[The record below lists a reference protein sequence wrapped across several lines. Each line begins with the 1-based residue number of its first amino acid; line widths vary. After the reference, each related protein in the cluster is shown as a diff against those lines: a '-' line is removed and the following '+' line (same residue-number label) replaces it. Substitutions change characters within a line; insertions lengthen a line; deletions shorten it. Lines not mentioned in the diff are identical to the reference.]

1 MLLNSDHKTQISAG
15 IRLLDKKY
23 FDYLYEQ
30 KDLFDSDEKLSLGKF
45 ISEICEN
52 GNITMVFN
60 TIMGKSLKNDI
71 RRDLNDLYASVYQT
85 DLNENEE

>member
-1 MLLNSDHKTQISAG
+1 MVPNSDHKTQISAG

-30 KDLFDSDEKLSLGKF
+30 KDLFDSDETLSLGKF
-45 ISEICEN
+45 ISEIGEN

-60 TIMGKSLKNDI
+60 TIMGKSLKNDV
-71 RRDLNDLYASVYQT
+71 RRDLNDLYASVYKT
-85 DLNENEE
+85 DLD